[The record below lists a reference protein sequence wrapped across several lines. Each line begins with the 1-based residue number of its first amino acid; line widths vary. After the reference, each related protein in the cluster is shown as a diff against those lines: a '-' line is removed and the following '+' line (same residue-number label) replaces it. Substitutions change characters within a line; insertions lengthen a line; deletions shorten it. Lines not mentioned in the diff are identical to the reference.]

1 MNFEIILIKKIDKL
15 TKMDNMD
22 MSNPRT
28 SPYAPIMT
36 GQVTSPRVL
45 DDVDKIGLARVPT
58 PFISKANQ
66 SDIIP

>member
-1 MNFEIILIKKIDKL
+1 
-15 TKMDNMD
+15 MDHMD

-58 PFISKANQ
+58 PFISKANT